1 MYSSSQTSQCL
12 CVCLVLGPLINV
24 TKLCTKDMAIVEEKS
39 ESHPKVPEPVHDLK
53 AEPGEHM
60 LSLKTEPHFV
70 KKLEEKEIEEPVP
83 VPLKPVPCAS
93 TPVMNPRRTYR
104 PLSVDLSPLP
114 LLPFT
119 AYRPQLT
126 PNAPLQAVSSK
137 TLNTSA
143 NSKSQSAVRCHVPVQ
158 PRVGVCKTQV
168 ESQGRH
174 SLPVQTLTWSV
185 ASTRSAPQP
194 VLEGKRSLQGELDPC

>member
-1 MYSSSQTSQCL
+1 
-12 CVCLVLGPLINV
+12 
-24 TKLCTKDMAIVEEKS
+24 MAIVEEKS

-143 NSKSQSAVRCHVPVQ
+143 NSKSASAVRCHVPVQ